1 MGINLGVPQEVTVP
15 LTPRKD
21 GPAAVEISPRGEGPM
36 GTPAALW
43 KDQWLLLTF
52 HLSVTFQLAALAKT
66 KWACLRKASA
76 AGRIAVSPQK
86 IQVE

>member
-43 KDQWLLLTF
+43 KDQ
-52 HLSVTFQLAALAKT
+52 
-66 KWACLRKASA
+66 
-76 AGRIAVSPQK
+76 
-86 IQVE
+86 